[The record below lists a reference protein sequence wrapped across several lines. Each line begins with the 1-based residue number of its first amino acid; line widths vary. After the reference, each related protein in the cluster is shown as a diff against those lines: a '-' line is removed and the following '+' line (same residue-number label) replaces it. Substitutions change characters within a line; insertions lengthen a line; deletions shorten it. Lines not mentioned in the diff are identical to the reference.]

1 MPDAWTNQ
9 NFKAGKVFT
18 PGAPISEQALFS
30 GRISQ
35 IRTIINLISQ
45 TGYHAVLYG
54 ERGVGKTSLS
64 NVLSSFIQSAGK
76 SFHLPRVNCDARD
89 SFTTLWMKLF
99 KDLTL
104 TEKRDGVGFTSG
116 DVEINTSIVES
127 LPDTLTPDD
136 VRRVLHSLSNSMIFV
151 PIFDEFDRIE
161 SQETC
166 TLMADLI
173 KALSDYSVDATI
185 MIIGV
190 ADSVDELIKE
200 HHSIERALVQI
211 PIPRMS
217 SVEVRAII
225 DNGFSQ
231 LDMKIKERDRD
242 TIVQLSQGLPYI
254 THLVALHA
262 SRSAIGRE
270 SNSILQDD
278 VNKGVNISLKNW
290 QHSIKGRYYDA
301 TKSPQPGNIFRQ
313 VVLACAF
320 AKNDEFGY
328 FSASNVR
335 DSLRSIIPERSYDIP
350 NFARHLKQLSGS
362 DRGDLL
368 SRTGKKGRIR
378 YRFNSPLMRPYIVMR
393 GFDDGTISRE
403 NLPELGNDGT
413 DEDGNVK
420 PVAEAQD
427 EDEKEANQIS

>member
-1 MPDAWTNQ
+1 MPDAWLTQ
-9 NFKAGKVFT
+9 EFKAGRVFT
-18 PGAPISEQALFS
+18 PGAPISERALFS

-35 IRTIINLISQ
+35 ISTIINIISQ

-64 NVLSSFIQSAGK
+64 NVLASFIQRVEK

-104 TEKRDGVGFTSG
+104 TEKRDGLGFASG

-136 VRRVLHSLSNSMIFV
+136 VRRVLHNLSKSMNFV

-173 KALSDYSVDATI
+173 KALSDYSVEATI
-185 MIIGV
+185 IIIGV

-211 PIPRMS
+211 PMPRMS
-217 SVEVRAII
+217 SVEVHAII
-225 DNGFSQ
+225 NNGISQ
-231 LDMKIKERDRD
+231 LDMTIKERDRD
-242 TIVQLSQGLPYI
+242 IIVQLSQGLPHI

-262 SRSAIGRE
+262 ARSAISRE
-270 SNSILQDD
+270 SSSIIQDD
-278 VNKGVNISLKNW
+278 VKKGVSISLKNW
-290 QHSIKGRYYDA
+290 QHSIKVQYHNA
-301 TKSPQPGNIFRQ
+301 TMSPQPGNIYRQ

-320 AKNDEFGY
+320 AQNDEFGY

-335 DSLRSIIPERSYDIP
+335 DSLRPITPERSYDIP
-350 NFARHLKQLSGS
+350 NFARHLKQLSGPE
-362 DRGDLL
+362 RGDLL
-368 SRTGKKGRIR
+368 SRTGKKGRLR

-393 GFDDGTISRE
+393 GFDDGTISRD
-403 NLPELGNDGT
+403 NLPELSNDGT
-413 DEDGNVK
+413 DEDGDVK

-427 EDEKEANQIS
+427 EKEANQIA

>member
-1 MPDAWTNQ
+1 MPDDWSTL

-18 PGAPISEQALFS
+18 PGAPISERALFS

-35 IRTIINLISQ
+35 IRTIINIISQ

-64 NVLSSFIQSAGK
+64 NVLSSFIQSVGK
-76 SFHLPRVNCDARD
+76 RFHLPRVNCDARD

-104 TEKRDGVGFTSG
+104 TEKRGGLGFASV

-136 VRRVLHSLSNSMIFV
+136 VRRVLHDLSNSMTFV

-185 MIIGV
+185 IIIGV

-211 PIPRMS
+211 PMPRMS
-217 SVEVRAII
+217 SVEVHAII
-225 DNGFSQ
+225 DNGISQ
-231 LDMKIKERDRD
+231 LDMKIQERDRD
-242 TIVQLSQGLPYI
+242 TIVRLSQGLPYI

-262 SRSAIGRE
+262 SRSAIEMER
-270 SNSILQDD
+270 NSILQEDIQ
-278 VNKGVNISLKNW
+278 KGVSVSLKNW
-290 QHSIKGRYYDA
+290 QHSIKSRYYDA
-301 TKSPQPGNIFRQ
+301 TKSPQPGNIFKQ

-320 AKNDEFGY
+320 AQNDEFGY

-335 DSLRSIIPERSYDIP
+335 DSLRTIIPERSYDIP
-350 NFARHLKQLSGS
+350 NFARHLKQLSGPE
-362 DRGDLL
+362 RGDLL
-368 SRTGKKGRIR
+368 SRTGKKGRLR

-403 NLPELGNDGT
+403 NLPELSNDGT
-413 DEDGNVK
+413 GEDGNVK
-420 PVAEAQD
+420 PVAGAH
-427 EDEKEANQIS
+427 DEKEANQIA